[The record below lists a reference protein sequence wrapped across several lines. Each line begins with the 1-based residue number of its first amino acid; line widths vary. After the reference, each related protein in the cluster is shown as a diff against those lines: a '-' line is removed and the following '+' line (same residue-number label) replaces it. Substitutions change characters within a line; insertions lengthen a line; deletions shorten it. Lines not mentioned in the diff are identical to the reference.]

1 MWQAALSDE
10 NAHNRGEW
18 ASGCYLIK
26 TTASSCHGTVKKAK
40 LFTVK
45 WLEDSITGKTDPIGD
60 L

>member
-1 MWQAALSDE
+1 VGFRLLFDQTDDLFMPW
-10 NAHNRGEW
+10 NCR
-18 ASGCYLIK
+18 
-26 TTASSCHGTVKKAK
+26 KAK